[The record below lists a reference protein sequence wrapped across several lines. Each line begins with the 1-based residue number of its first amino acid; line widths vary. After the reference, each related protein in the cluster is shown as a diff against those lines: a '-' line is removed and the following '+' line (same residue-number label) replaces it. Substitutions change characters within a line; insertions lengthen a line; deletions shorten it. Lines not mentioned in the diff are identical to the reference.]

1 VVKVKMYKGKRLIRT
16 MEAKVEVSG
25 EATPGRFRE
34 R

>member
-1 VVKVKMYKGKRLIRT
+1 VVKVRVYKGKRLIKT
-16 MEAKVEVSG
+16 VEGKVEVSG